1 MFIKQWA
8 EIKIKIEGE
17 KDQMESTAKF
27 FKEGLG
33 KYERDPKFELMK
45 RMKEKIIEKVKINV
59 NNMIFQNYHCSLLLQ
74 L

>member
-8 EIKIKIEGE
+8 EVKIQIELE

-33 KYERDPKFELMK
+33 KYERNPKFELIK

>member
-1 MFIKQWA
+1 MKQWVKK
-8 EIKIKIEGE
+8 KIKIELE
-17 KDQMESTAKF
+17 KDQMESKERF

-33 KYERDPKFELMK
+33 KYERNPKFEMIK

-59 NNMIFQNYHCSLLLQ
+59 NNMMFQNYHCSLLLQ